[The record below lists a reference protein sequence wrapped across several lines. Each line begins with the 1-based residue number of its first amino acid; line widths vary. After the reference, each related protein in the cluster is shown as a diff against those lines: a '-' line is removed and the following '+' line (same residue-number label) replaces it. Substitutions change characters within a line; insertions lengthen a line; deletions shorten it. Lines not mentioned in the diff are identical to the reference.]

1 MNQTICNNCGGDY
14 EYRNGRWIC
23 RACGAYKPEELSNE
37 EVTLLY
43 TASQRLRLAEFYEA
57 EQAFDDIVRKY
68 PQNPAGY
75 WGRLMARY
83 GIKYEEDFDGRRVP
97 TCYAAS
103 IQSVLSDPDYQNAL
117 TYADKETKDYYTR
130 QAEYVERVRKE
141 WVEKASK
148 EKPYD
153 VFICYKDSDLANGI
167 DRTEDSI
174 TAQELYIHL
183 TKRGYNVFFSRES
196 LRDKVGEKYEPYIFA
211 ALSTAKVML
220 VYGSKPE
227 YITSTWLK
235 NEWTRYEKRIKAGE
249 KAPNSLLVACDGF
262 SPSTLPTALSSRQ
275 CFDAASRSFYADLDD
290 MIAHILSENA
300 APTAASPKATIP
312 VKKKK
317 RASLVIAALC
327 ITVAVLAA
335 VTAATSGLLGSQ
347 QTTDPPVVVGTTVVT
362 EQINGEESAVPDT
375 SPDTDPDTSPDTSPD
390 TDPDCAHVAVIDE
403 AIPPTCTEDG
413 CTEGA
418 HCLYCGDILTPQAF
432 LAATGHTE
440 VADPAVSPT
449 CTKAGHT
456 EGSHCTTC
464 GEILVTPTYVAPKGH
479 TYVSGTCSA
488 CGAVEVVV
496 DQSLFTFSE
505 LEDGTYAISATNPDA
520 ISGHVTIPAMYNGKL
535 VTEIAYMGFY
545 DCKKI
550 TSITLPDSMT
560 SIGDLAFGCCYALT
574 DINIPDSIVKI
585 GVNAFVECKGL
596 TSIVLPNSIAEIDDG
611 AFESCDKLSAIILPS
626 SLTAIS
632 DHLFARCSALTDITI
647 PEGVTSIGVGTFYE
661 CSSLTSIT
669 IPDGVTSIGDAA
681 FFACSSLTSITI
693 PDGVTSIG
701 SQTFS
706 NCSSLTS
713 ITIPEGVTSIGD
725 AAFFACS
732 SLTSITFPDSVTH
745 IGSFAFDNC
754 YELKNI
760 HLSNRL
766 TSIAAHAFQGC
777 SNLRSI
783 IIPHS
788 VTNFG
793 TYALGLCW
801 LLTDIYFTG
810 SEEEWNAIDKET
822 NWDINTGNYTV
833 HYNYVP

>member
-117 TYADKETKDYYTR
+117 TYADKETKVYYTR

-290 MIAHILSENA
+290 VIAHILSENA

-317 RASLVIAALC
+317 RASLVIAALS

-375 SPDTDPDTSPDTSPD
+375 SPDTDPDTFPDTDPDTSPD

-535 VTEIAYMGFY
+535 VTEIAVMGFNR
-545 DCKKI
+545 CKKI
-550 TSITLPDSMT
+550 TSVALPDGII
-560 SIGDLAFGCCYALT
+560 SIGFSAF
-574 DINIPDSIVKI
+574 S
-585 GVNAFVECKGL
+585 
-596 TSIVLPNSIAEIDDG
+596 
-611 AFESCDKLSAIILPS
+611 
-626 SLTAIS
+626 
-632 DHLFARCSALTDITI
+632 
-647 PEGVTSIGVGTFYE
+647 
-661 CSSLTSIT
+661 
-669 IPDGVTSIGDAA
+669 
-681 FFACSSLTSITI
+681 ACSSLTSINLPDSITSI
-693 PDGVTSIG
+693 GESAFSACVKLSSIAVPDGVTRIESGTFMSCDLLTNVILPNSI
-701 SQTFS
+701 
-706 NCSSLTS
+706 TS
-713 ITIPEGVTSIGD
+713 I
-725 AAFFACS
+725 
-732 SLTSITFPDSVTH
+732 DS
-745 IGSFAFDNC
+745 
-754 YELKNI
+754 
-760 HLSNRL
+760 
-766 TSIAAHAFQGC
+766 HAFTSQC
-777 SNLRSI
+777 PI
-783 IIPHS
+783 M
-788 VTNFG
+788 
-793 TYALGLCW
+793 
-801 LLTDIYFTG
+801 DIYFTG
-810 SEEEWNAIDKET
+810 SQEEWNAIEKEKT
-822 NWDINTGNYTV
+822 WNFYPNHRV